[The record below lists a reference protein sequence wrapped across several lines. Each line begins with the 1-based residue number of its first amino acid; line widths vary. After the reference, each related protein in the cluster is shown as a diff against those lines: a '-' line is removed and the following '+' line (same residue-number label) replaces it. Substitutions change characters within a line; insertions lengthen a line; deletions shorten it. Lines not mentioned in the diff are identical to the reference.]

1 VLIVRLSLFLAA
13 AAALAWPAASLADGP
28 VIDRYEV
35 VSDEVFDGCGFP
47 VRIQIEGK
55 AIDHVFLDDDGQ
67 VTRLLLNGPFKA
79 VLTNLTTGKAL
90 ASINISGSL
99 DTRFNEDGSRSA
111 TIRGPWILLYRP
123 ESLEPLPIVP
133 WLFLFQGTRVLTI
146 DASGTRRVTWR
157 GRFVDLCAELAG

>member
-1 VLIVRLSLFLAA
+1 LLFVRLSLLLAA
-13 AAALAWPAASLADGP
+13 VAALVWPAASLADGP

-35 VSDEVFDGCGFP
+35 VGDEVFEGCGFP
-47 VRIQIEGK
+47 VRVQIEGK
-55 AIDHVFLDDDGQ
+55 AIDHVFLNDEGQ
-67 VTRLLLNGPFKA
+67 VVRLLLNGPFRA
-79 VLTNLTTGKAL
+79 VLTNLTTGEAL
-90 ASINISGSL
+90 APINISGSL

-146 DASGTRRVTWR
+146 DSDGTRHVTWR